1 MRKQLEK
8 HGYDADFGVGVQL
21 SETLFQLGGD
31 ILSH

>member
-8 HGYDADFGVGVQL
+8 HGYDADFGVGLQL
-21 SETLFQLGGD
+21 SETLFQLGD